1 MVTNVLGRNETNIQV
16 YLCRL
21 SAPKAIP
28 SGAPLHR
35 VKEHAGQYACAT
47 HMAAPAAPLASF
59 RSCPRTTPGLAEPA
73 LKQATLAG
81 LLRLRLHQT

>member
-28 SGAPLHR
+28 SGAPLHT
-35 VKEHAGQYACAT
+35 GQYACAT

-81 LLRLRLHQT
+81 LLKLRLHQT